1 MQLTSNVVILNKV
14 GKFAELTIDMEE
26 TAYKAFTGI
35 RAIDHSIFQ
44 KHLEDRFQTISSP
57 NFKSNEMEIPS
68 WNLMSDLVRFYPV
81 KCLKSI

>member
-1 MQLTSNVVILNKV
+1 MRLTSNLAILNKV

-44 KHLEDRFQTISSP
+44 KHLEDRLENISFPSFEP
-57 NFKSNEMEIPS
+57 NAMELNE
-68 WNLMSDLVRFYPV
+68 
-81 KCLKSI
+81 